1 MLMRSASV
9 RLGVSIGLLAL
20 LVVPL
25 AGCSD
30 AQPETSSGSETNFV
44 AGDGTIEVVP
54 MSQRIAA
61 PDFTLPTLDGGTFS
75 LGKQLG
81 KIVVMNV
88 WASWCAPCRKEAP
101 DLEAVWKQ
109 SDKKSVQF
117 VGLDTRDS
125 IASALGFVK
134 NFGIT
139 YPQAIDTDGQVQLL
153 FRNSLPA
160 QSIPSTLIVDAQ
172 GQVAA
177 RILGT
182 ASETTLRN
190 VIDEVQ
196 SSNS

>member
-1 MLMRSASV
+1 MRSASV

>member
-1 MLMRSASV
+1 MRSASV
-9 RLGVSIGLLAL
+9 RLGVSVGLLAL
-20 LVVPL
+20 LVAPL
-25 AGCSD
+25 VGCSNSQSGN
-30 AQPETSSGSETNFV
+30 ASGSETNFV
-44 AGDGTIEVVP
+44 AGDGTIELVP
-54 MSQRIAA
+54 VAQRIAA
-61 PDFTLPTLDGGTFS
+61 PDFTLPTLEGGTFS
-75 LGKQLG
+75 LGMQLG

-125 IASALGFVK
+125 TTSALGFIK
-134 NFGIT
+134 NYGIT
-139 YPQAIDTDGQVQLL
+139 YPQAVDTDGQVQLL

-160 QSIPSTLIVDAQ
+160 QAIPSTLIVDAQ

-182 ASETTLRN
+182 TSEATLRN
-190 VIDEVQ
+190 VIDAVQ
-196 SSNS
+196 SSKS

>member
-44 AGDGTIEVVP
+44 GGDGTIEVVP